1 MAASQLVELARTKG
15 RKPILYSLVSVI
27 AVATSQ
33 ITLVLCHAVFGLSA
47 VPANVIAVSV
57 GTVPSYELNR
67 SWVWGK
73 KGKSHLWKEVVPF
86 WALAFLGLALSTVTV
101 AIVERYND
109 STLAI
114 SAANLGAFGFLWV
127 GKFLLLHYV
136 LFKDHGAVAEDDP
149 EDDQTDVARP
159 G

>member
-1 MAASQLVELARTKG
+1 MPVARLMDFARTKG

-27 AVATSQ
+27 AVTVSQ
-33 ITLVLCHAVFGLSA
+33 AVLVLCHAVFDLDA
-47 VPANVIAVSV
+47 VPSNIIAVAA

-73 KGKSHLWKEVVPF
+73 SSKSNLWKEVVPF
-86 WALAFLGLALSTVTV
+86 WALSFLGLVLSTLTV
-101 AIVERYND
+101 AVVERYND

-136 LFKDHGAVAEDDP
+136 LFKDRTPGDDDLVIP
-149 EDDQTDVARP
+149 A
-159 G
+159 

>member
-1 MAASQLVELARTKG
+1 MATAQLVELARTKG

-27 AVATSQ
+27 AVAVSQ
-33 ITLVLCHAVFGLSA
+33 LVLVVCHAVIGLEA
-47 VPANVIAVSV
+47 VPSNLIAVSA
-57 GTVPSYELNR
+57 GTIPSYTLNR

-73 KGKSHLWKEVVPF
+73 RGKSHLWKEVVPF

-101 AIVERYND
+101 AVVERWND

-114 SAANLGAFGFLWV
+114 SAANLAAFGVLWV

-136 LFKDHGAVAEDDP
+136 LFKQHEEEPAS
-149 EDDQTDVARP
+149 R
-159 G
+159 

>member
-1 MAASQLVELARTKG
+1 VPDATRLELAKTKL

-27 AVATSQ
+27 AVTVSQ
-33 ITLVLCHAVFGLSA
+33 IVLVICHGVFDLGA
-47 VPANVIAVSV
+47 VPSNIIAVAA

-73 KGKSHLWKEVVPF
+73 TSKSHLWKEVVPF
-86 WALAFLGLALSTVTV
+86 WALAFLGLVLSTVV
-101 AIVERYND
+101 VGIVENYND

-114 SAANLGAFGFLWV
+114 SAANLGAFGVLWV

-136 LFKDHGAVAEDDP
+136 LFKDHHTPTEDDVVIP
-149 EDDQTDVARP
+149 A
-159 G
+159 

>member
-1 MAASQLVELARTKG
+1 MPASQLIDLARTKG

-27 AVATSQ
+27 AVTVSQ
-33 ITLVLCHAVFGLSA
+33 VTLVLSHAVFGLDA
-47 VPANVIAVSV
+47 VPSNLIAVAA

-73 KGKSHLWKEVVPF
+73 TSKSHVWKEVAPF
-86 WALAFLGLALSTVTV
+86 WALSFLGLVLSTVTV
-101 AIVERYND
+101 AVVETYND

-114 SAANLGAFGFLWV
+114 SAANLGAFGVLWV

-136 LFKDHGAVAEDDP
+136 LFKDHAPTDDDIVIP
-149 EDDQTDVARP
+149 A
-159 G
+159 